1 MKKKIIISVTAVV
14 LIVTIIGASVGIYIL
29 HK

>member
-14 LIVTIIGASVGIYIL
+14 LIVTIIGASVGVYICL
-29 HK
+29 T